1 MLKLRSSD
9 SAHDAAI
16 ALARIYRV
24 LAFRGK
30 VMVASQ
36 TAQTNTV
43 AEIEANGI
51 DDVKTEVRMNSNVD
65 SYSDKLTSD

>member
-9 SAHDAAI
+9 SVHDAAS

-30 VMVASQ
+30 VMAAGQ
-36 TAQTNTV
+36 TAQSDMA
-43 AEIEANGI
+43 AEIKPNGI
-51 DDVKTEVRMNSNVD
+51 DDAMTEVWMNSNVD
-65 SYSDKLTSD
+65 SYSDQLTPD